1 MQITTIII
9 IVDLPVLIFE
19 QFSNLFAQFAEVRP
33 LVHVARPALLDDQVQ
48 VGVAVGWS
56 LKPGGRKISNKRF
69 GQIQLVKRTQDMD
82 KVNSSKPN

>member
-1 MQITTIII
+1 MQINIII
-9 IVDLPVLIFE
+9 IVNLPVLIISIIIIIVNLPVLIFE

-56 LKPGGRKISNKRF
+56 LKPGGQKISNTRLRL
-69 GQIQLVKRTQDMD
+69 GQIQLF
-82 KVNSSKPN
+82 